1 MTTATVLDASGSGF
15 LCSNVIIDAV
25 AASFTVNDNVTG
37 AAGGSYQVFG
47 IVTIFPYVHVPV
59 VATGRLIQSGNT
71 TGKITTTTN
80 IRGRIT

>member
-1 MTTATVLDASGSGF
+1 MTTATVLDATGIGF
-15 LCSNVIIDAV
+15 LCSNVIIDGSG
-25 AASFTVNDNVTG
+25 ASFTVGDNVI
-37 AAGGSYQVFG
+37 AGGSYQVFG